1 MRAKPVLSALMLIAA
16 VAVCALPAA
25 AQEAEASSPSKDR
38 TIKVTGTAEA
48 HASPDLA
55 TLNLAIETH
64 AATAEQCASEN
75 GALARKVGDAIKAK
89 LSNKGRTWTGGY
101 SLYPEYNEPH
111 GDQKPTIVGYRAE
124 NSITIETGALDLVGP
139 LIDAAIAAGANRINS
154 LQFSLRDN
162 TKARSDAIAMAA
174 KDAQAQAQ
182 SLATALGVKLG
193 PVVKATTEEVRPIPV
208 MARATFAATAMSS
221 TPVQPS
227 EVTVP
232 ATVSL
237 TYGIE

>member
-1 MRAKPVLSALMLIAA
+1 MRAKPVLSALILVAA
-16 VAVCALPAA
+16 VALCALPAA
-25 AQEAEASSPSKDR
+25 ALNGETSSPSKAR
-38 TIKVTGTAEA
+38 TIEVAGNAEA

-75 GALARKVGDAIKAK
+75 GALARKVGDAIEAK
-89 LSNKGRTWTGGY
+89 LGDKGRTWTGGY
-101 SLYPEYNEPH
+101 SLYPEYNEPR
-111 GDQKPTIVGYRAE
+111 GNQKPTIVGYRAE
-124 NSITIETGALDLVGP
+124 NSITVETGALDHVGP

-154 LQFSLRDN
+154 LQFSLRDD

-193 PVVKATTEEVRPIPV
+193 PVVKASTEEVRPIPV
-208 MARATFAATAMSS
+208 MARASFAAMPMSS
-221 TPVQPS
+221 TP
-227 EVTVP
+227 
-232 ATVSL
+232 
-237 TYGIE
+237 